1 MVSKI
6 IGNYFSKETELFI
19 EVTEENIID
28 LRQKVM
34 NTKTDAAIIYEA
46 NIGMGASIVV
56 NR

>member
-34 NTKTDAAIIYEA
+34 NTKTDAEIIYEA